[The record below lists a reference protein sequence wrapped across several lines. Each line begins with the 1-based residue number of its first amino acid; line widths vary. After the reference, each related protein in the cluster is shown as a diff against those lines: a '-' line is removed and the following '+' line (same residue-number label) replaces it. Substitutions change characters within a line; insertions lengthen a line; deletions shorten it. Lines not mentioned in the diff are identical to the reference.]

1 MTPKGF
7 TLLAPRRQHR
17 KWLTR
22 NTWVVGHWA
31 LFLLVTAFVW
41 CLTAL
46 FMTAG
51 IPRSIDGTV
60 MLFALLAL
68 SVTLFFV
75 IYVRVAQRHR
85 RKVAASAVLAIA
97 AFLVQCVPYPNI
109 GLHFGY
115 WAYPNRAI
123 TAFLSCPNVQSATLT
138 GWNKDTTLEEFQ
150 ITVTWSDRAGRAIS
164 HGIPFNQYPTRQD
177 IAEKVA
183 TVGCRS

>member
-1 MTPKGF
+1 MIERYMP
-7 TLLAPRRQHR
+7 PRWP
-17 KWLTR
+17 WLTG
-22 NTWVVGHWA
+22 NSWVIGHWA
-31 LFLLVTAFVW
+31 LFLLVTAVVW

-51 IPRSIDGTV
+51 IPRRIGDSV
-60 MLFALLAL
+60 MLFTLLVL

-75 IYVRVAQRHR
+75 IYVRVAHRHR
-85 RKVAASAVLAIA
+85 RKVAAAALLAIA

-138 GWNKDTTLEEFQ
+138 GWNSDATLEEFQ
-150 ITVTWSDRAGRAIS
+150 ITVTWSDRADRTISRA
-164 HGIPFNQYPTRQD
+164 IPFNQYPGRPY

-183 TVGCRS
+183 TVGCQH

>member
-1 MTPKGF
+1 MISKYLPQW
-7 TLLAPRRQHR
+7 P
-17 KWLTR
+17 WLTR
-22 NTWVVGHWA
+22 NSWVVGHWA
-31 LFLLVTAFVW
+31 LFLFATAVVW

-51 IPRSIDGTV
+51 IPGTIDDRV
-60 MLFALLAL
+60 MLVALLAL

-85 RKVAASAVLAIA
+85 RKVAVCALLAIA

-109 GLHFGY
+109 GLPFGY
-115 WAYPNRAI
+115 WAYPNHAI
-123 TAFLSCPNVQSATLT
+123 KAFLSCPNVQSAMLT

-150 ITVTWSDRAGRAIS
+150 IAVAYSHQSGRTIS
-164 HGIPFNQYPTRQD
+164 QDIPFNQYPNRQY

-183 TVGCRS
+183 TVGCRP

>member
-1 MTPKGF
+1 MTPKGVEF
-7 TLLAPRRQHR
+7 LVISSPSTQGSDESRSGPSASSGSEVSAVIGKYMPAR
-17 KWLTR
+17 WPWVTR

-31 LFLLVTAFVW
+31 LLLLVTAVVW

-68 SVTLFFV
+68 SVTLF
-75 IYVRVAQRHR
+75 
-85 RKVAASAVLAIA
+85 
-97 AFLVQCVPYPNI
+97 
-109 GLHFGY
+109 
-115 WAYPNRAI
+115 YPNRAI

-150 ITVTWSDRAGRAIS
+150 ITVTWSDRAGRTIS